1 MLVDLRFRFS
11 KCVIEIKCHDTQSC
25 VHLLPSVRI
34 QAIYRLGYFFIAYDT
49 ERTVAEARALWWL
62 VDRPNLFVKIPAARQ
77 RHAVPD
83 LTVCG
88 AAEAAILGLHA
99 VASAGAA
106 TADCPVS
113 EERHVS
119 ASAWYLPRSAPDRLV
134 ALIVTGKPGPG
145 WRLLLNGSTS
155 PTSMPGKFR

>member
-49 ERTVAEARALWWL
+49 ERTVAEARALWWP

-106 TADCPVS
+106 TAGLSCS
-113 EERHVS
+113 
-119 ASAWYLPRSAPDRLV
+119 
-134 ALIVTGKPGPG
+134 
-145 WRLLLNGSTS
+145 
-155 PTSMPGKFR
+155 